1 MSDGAS
7 WYHDVHDLIPF
18 RIREVLLVASPYD
31 AFTLEEDAGIAD
43 QLLERYSELRLT
55 SSPRITFVASGAHAL
70 ELLEHRDFDLVITMV
85 RIGDVEARSL
95 GKRIK
100 AKDPDLPVVL
110 LGFREADFMR
120 MEDEGDV
127 FDGVFVWTGDA
138 AIVLAIIKLI
148 EDDRNVEHDTRAGE
162 VRVILVVE
170 DSVRRY
176 SSFLMLLYEELLV
189 QSASL
194 VEEGLNRRHKVMRMR
209 GRPKILLAKTYEEAI
224 TRLDAYEDY
233 LSALM
238 SDVRFS
244 RNGVE
249 DPEAGFALTEV
260 ARARLPDLPVLLQS
274 AEREVQARAKELG
287 VAWADKNS
295 TELPR
300 RVSDFFRETLGFGEF
315 VFRLPD
321 RTVVGRAANVF
332 EMEQALLTVPS
343 ESIEYHAAHH
353 HFSQWLRARN
363 MLQLARRVRPASI
376 EASGGVDNFR
386 RALREMLRQALTEE
400 SAALITD
407 YSERHAS
414 FETPFLRLGSGSIG
428 GKARGVAF
436 LNAMI
441 ERRGLTDRF
450 EGLRVRTPRTLAIGT
465 DVFDTFME
473 DNALYPVVASSSDDA
488 VIIERFLAGRFEESL
503 LTDLRSV
510 VAELRGPVAVRS
522 SSLLEDAQFQPF
534 AGIYETCLLPN
545 THPSPAVRFEQFL
558 SAIKLVYAS
567 TFSQNARAYLS
578 GTPYAVEEEKMGVV
592 IQEVVGQRYGE
603 RFYPT
608 ISGVGLSYNY
618 YPVGDQR
625 PDEGLV
631 LLALGLGRAVVGG
644 GRVLQFSPKS
654 PGQLPQFPSPR
665 DALDHSQKTF
675 FAIDMGKADVDLA
688 KGPDDTLVELSIDE
702 AEADGTLALA
712 ASVYDGANDILR
724 DSLRDKGPR
733 VITFSN
739 LLKWN
744 AFPLAEALDEILTA
758 TRVGMGSPVE
768 IEFAVDVPEGWSPE
782 LNLLQV
788 RPQVTHALA
797 DEAELASIP
806 DDDLLI
812 RSSQALGNGVVGDLT
827 NIVYVRRD
835 AIVDRNTSAAIA
847 NRVGAL
853 NRELADGYLL
863 IGPGRWG
870 TSDKSLGIAVTWS
883 QISNARVIVETP
895 FDERSVEP
903 SQGSH
908 FFHNIASLQ
917 IGYITVGRVDGRA
930 RYDVDWLDAQPA
942 EHEDEWIRHI
952 RVSSPITAYLDGKRS
967 RAAVTKPR

>member
-18 RIREVLLVASPYD
+18 RVREVLLVASPYD

-55 SSPRITFVASGAHAL
+55 ASPRITFVASGAHAL
-70 ELLEHRDFDLVITMV
+70 AMIEQRSFDLVITMS
-85 RIGDVEARSL
+85 RIGDVEAWSL
-95 GKRIK
+95 GRRIK
-100 AKDPDLPVVL
+100 AMEPELAVVL
-110 LGFREADFMR
+110 LGFREAEFMR
-120 MEDEGDV
+120 MREDADI

-138 AIVLAIIKLI
+138 AIVLAIIKLV
-148 EDDRNVEHDTRAGE
+148 EDAKNVAHDTEAGA
-162 VRVILVVE
+162 VSVILVVE

-176 SSFLMLLYEELLV
+176 SSFLMLFYEELLK

-209 GRPKILLAKTYEEAI
+209 GRPKILLATS
-224 TRLDAYEDY
+224 YEDAVECIDRY
-233 LSALM
+233 ADHLLALV
-238 SDVRFS
+238 SDVRYS
-244 RNGVE
+244 RDGEE
-249 DPEAGFALTEV
+249 DSEAGY
-260 ARARLPDLPVLLQS
+260 RLVEYVRERISELPVLLQS
-274 AEREVQARAKELG
+274 AERSVQTRAEALETS
-287 VAWADKNS
+287 WADKNS

-300 RVSDFFRETLGFGEF
+300 RVSQFFRESLGFGPF

-321 RTVVGRAANVF
+321 RTIVGQAANVY
-332 EMEQALLTVPS
+332 EMEQALLTVP
-343 ESIEYHAAHH
+343 EASIEFHAAHH
-353 HFSQWLRARN
+353 HFSRWLRARN
-363 MLQLARRVRPASI
+363 MLQLARRVRPVSI
-376 EASGGVDNFR
+376 ESSGGVDAFR
-386 RALREMLRQALTEE
+386 RDLRKMLRDAYAEE

-407 YSERHAS
+407 YSEREAWFDS
-414 FETPFLRLGSGSIG
+414 PFLRLGSGSIG

-436 LNAMI
+436 LNALI
-441 ERRGLTDRF
+441 KRRGLSERF
-450 EGLRVRTPRTLAIGT
+450 DGLRIRTPRTIAIGT
-465 DVFDTFME
+465 DVFDRFME
-473 DNALYPVVASSSDDA
+473 SNALYPVVAEATQSQI
-488 VIIERFLAGRFEESL
+488 VERFLQGQFDAEL

-510 VAELRGPVAVRS
+510 LSELRGPIAVRS

-545 THPSPAVRFEQFL
+545 AHPNPAVRFEHFL
-558 SAIKLVYAS
+558 AAIKRVYAS
-567 TFSQNARAYLS
+567 TFSTNARAYLE

-592 IQEVVGQRYGE
+592 IQEVVGQRYGP

-618 YPVGDQR
+618 YPVSDQR
-625 PDEGLV
+625 AEEGLV
-631 LLALGLGRAVVGG
+631 MLALGLGRAVVSG

-665 DALDHSQKTF
+665 DALALSQKKF
-675 FAIDMGKADVDLA
+675 FAIDMEQTEFQ
-688 KGPDDTLVELSIDE
+688 PDPEGTLVELPIED

-758 TRVGMGSPVE
+758 TRDGMGSPVE

-788 RPQVTHALA
+788 RPQVTHANTGGV
-797 DEAELASIP
+797 DTIP
-806 DDDLLI
+806 EDGLWI
-812 RSSQALGNGVVGDLT
+812 RSAQALGNGVVRELRDV
-827 NIVYVRRD
+827 VYVRPG
-835 AIVDRNTSAAIA
+835 ATVDRNTSQIIA
-847 NRVGAL
+847 DRVGAL
-853 NRELADGYLL
+853 NRELSERGYVLV
-863 IGPGRWG
+863 GPGRWG
-870 TSDKSLGIAVTWS
+870 TSDTSLGVAVAWG
-883 QISNARVIVETP
+883 QISNAKVIVETP
-895 FDERSVEP
+895 FDDRSVEP

-908 FFHNIASLQ
+908 FFHNIASLG
-917 IGYITVGRVDGRA
+917 IGYITVA
-930 RYDVDWLDAQPA
+930 RLDDTALYDVDWLEAQPA
-942 EHEDEWIRHI
+942 VYEDEYLRH
-952 RVSSPITAYLDGKRS
+952 VALEGSCTAYLDGRHS
-967 RAAVTKPR
+967 RAAVTKHDA